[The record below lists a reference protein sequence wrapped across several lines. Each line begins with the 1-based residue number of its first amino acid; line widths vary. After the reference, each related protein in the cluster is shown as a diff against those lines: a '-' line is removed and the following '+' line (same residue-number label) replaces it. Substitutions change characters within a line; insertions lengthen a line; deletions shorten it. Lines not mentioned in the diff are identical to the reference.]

1 MTIEQA
7 ANTAIYH
14 LQLNT
19 RAAVR
24 YVCNETNCSQKQ
36 AETAINEAVRA
47 Q

>member
-1 MTIEQA
+1 MTIDQA

-24 YVCNETNCSQKQ
+24 FVMSETKCSASQ
-36 AETAINEAVRA
+36 AEQAINKAVRP